1 MHTAVGGKYSSV
13 GFEHV
18 VVMSAHQGDQAG
30 DSVIAVANSLIDDVT
45 NNLFSS
51 ECFSF

>member
-1 MHTAVGGKYSSV
+1 MHTAVRSEYSSV
-13 GFEHV
+13 GLEHV
-18 VVMSAHQGDQAG
+18 VVMSARLGDQAG

-45 NNLFSS
+45 NNLFSN